1 EIERCLKKVTEG
13 VDTFD
18 DIWQKVHSAPN
29 HNQKDRYEQELK
41 KEIKKLQR
49 LRDQIKVWMSSTE
62 IKDKKQLQEARK
74 NIEQK
79 MEKFKIVERE
89 TKTKAYSK
97 EGLGAG
103 QKLDPQ
109 EKEKEECT
117 QWITESIHELNI
129 QIDKFEADIETVSAS
144 LKKKKSDKDK
154 LERLEETKHS
164 IERHKFHIESL
175 EKILRAIDN
184 DALDLKPIH
193 NLRADIEYYIE
204 SNQESDFKEN
214 ELMYEEID
222 MDNLTTIMAPVIA
235 VPITQSHPS
244 SLSNG
249 NSNSL
254 NSNTSTLIDLS
265 TPTLN
270 LHSHSSTN
278 NISERTT
285 TFFTNSNHGDNE
297 SAISLTTPSST
308 QPSSPTASPA
318 ISTTDD
324 RKRNKSESEDNQT
337 QRNRTNSGANSSTTN
352 VIHGSSPKNPIL
364 HQQSSITKTPT
375 SVLSASV
382 PTHFTYPTT
391 TTTQPVLQYST
402 IVSQNTIPST
412 PTSSSSASKQQNI
425 FSPQTKQ
432 MSRQTS
438 INNNDSTVTT
448 TSSQSIPSSSTT
460 TTISNSS
467 HPPSLVTN
475 NDRTGLL
482 NQQILNNISQ
492 INPSSSTTSS
502 STITLANGTII
513 PSSLYSG
520 SGPTLSTS
528 NIPLD
533 LLSTTNIDSTI
544 NSQQSSLLSRT
555 ISDNDRST
563 NPPSTSLMTNG
574 SSDGHSLLDTNTFPN
589 LSTINTGLSSSSTT
603 TTTTSAVPITTSSS
617 FLTNNNS
624 NDLTSTN
631 NSVIGHL
638 PDHHTF
644 RYLASPSNQQSIQTN
659 RVPLTPAELRMLNR
673 LNSAY
678 AKLPSLLESER
689 QRTNANRIYG
699 RSPLG
704 HSQMIPYYP
713 QTPPAG
719 SDTPEFYYRLAPD
732 TLFFV
737 FYYMEGSRAQ
747 YLAAKALKRQSWRF
761 HTKHMMWFQRHE
773 EPKTITDDYE
783 QGTYIFFDYERWQ
796 TRVQIGNACWE
807 LYCLEHGIEPDGTF
821 SKERDSSHIIKSISD
836 SKETSFSTFF
846 SETG

>member
-1 EIERCLKKVTEG
+1 MGDRRKLHGEIERCLKKVTEG

-117 QWITESIHELNI
+117 QWITEAIHELNI

-144 LKKKKSDKDK
+144 LKKKKSDKEK

-222 MDNLTTIMAPVIA
+222 MDNLTTILAPVIA
-235 VPITQSHPS
+235 VPTTQSHPL

-254 NSNTSTLIDLS
+254 NSNTTTLADIS
-265 TPTLN
+265 APTLN
-270 LHSHSSTN
+270 IHSHSSTN
-278 NISERTT
+278 NISERTAA
-285 TFFTNSNHGDNE
+285 FFTNSNHGDNE
-297 SAISLTTPSST
+297 STMSLTTPSST

-318 ISTTDD
+318 LSAIDD
-324 RKRNKSESEDNQT
+324 RKRNKSDSEDNQS
-337 QRNRTNSGANSSTTN
+337 QRNRTNSGANGSTTN
-352 VIHGSSPKNPIL
+352 ITYGSSPKNPLI
-364 HQQSSITKTPT
+364 HQQSSSTKTPLSSA
-375 SVLSASV
+375 SVLSASA
-382 PTHFTYPTT
+382 PTHFTYPTTPPATT

-412 PTSSSSASKQQNI
+412 PITSNNSISKQQNI

-438 INNNDSTVTT
+438 INNNDSTVITS
-448 TSSQSIPSSSTT
+448 SSQSIPSSSSSSTT
-460 TTISNSS
+460 TTITNSISNSS
-467 HPPSLVTN
+467 HPPSLLTN

-482 NQQILNNISQ
+482 NQHILSNISQ
-492 INPSSSTTSS
+492 INTSSSTTSS
-502 STITLANGTII
+502 SSSSSSSTVTLANGTII
-513 PSSLYSG
+513 PSSLYTG
-520 SGPTLSTS
+520 SGPTLSNS
-528 NIPLD
+528 NIPLE
-533 LLSTTNIDSTI
+533 LLSTPNIDSTI

-555 ISDNDRST
+555 ISDNERSI
-563 NPPSTSLMTNG
+563 NLPSTSLMTNG
-574 SSDGHSLLDTNTFPN
+574 SSDGHSLLDTNNFPN
-589 LSTINTGLSSSSTT
+589 LSTTTSAT
-603 TTTTSAVPITTSSS
+603 TTTTSS
-617 FLTNNNS
+617 FLTNTNNP
-624 NDLTSTN
+624 NDLSSTN
-631 NSVIGHL
+631 NNVIGHL

-644 RYLASPSNQQSIQTN
+644 RYLLSPSNQQSIQTN
-659 RVPLTPAELRMLNR
+659 RVPLTPAEMRMLNR

-689 QRTNANRIYG
+689 QRTNANRIFG
-699 RSPLG
+699 RNPLG
-704 HSQMIPYYP
+704 HSQMISYYP
-713 QTPPAG
+713 QTPPTG
-719 SDTPEFYYRLAPD
+719 CDTPEFYYRLAPD

-796 TRVQIGNACWE
+796 TRKRDNFIFE
-807 LYCLEHGIEPDGTF
+807 YKFLEDREF
-821 SKERDSSHIIKSISD
+821 
-836 SKETSFSTFF
+836 
-846 SETG
+846 